1 MSKLQTS
8 KTCLVNMLINIYVE
22 IYQYIYQ
29 YICRNFYLKIYEI
42 KLYVNKMGP
51 KHKCAL
57 NRKDSFC
64 LWVCEENYP
73 KVNLFPDVLDI
84 SILCRRT
91 EEVPRT
97 SIKSE
102 FFPPQK
108 ENLLCCRQNSIS
120 YQSKYHFRL
129 KTYELTFITAIFP
142 DTRGFL
148 YASFVLCLMS

>member
-1 MSKLQTS
+1 
-8 KTCLVNMLINIYVE
+8 
-22 IYQYIYQ
+22 
-29 YICRNFYLKIYEI
+29 
-42 KLYVNKMGP
+42 MGP

-102 FFPPQK
+102 FFLPQK

-148 YASFVLCLMS
+148 YAPAVLCLMSQGRHKGEIFGLCWMNDCACTAPVLCSPLNNMTSSTVAMHTLSILGG